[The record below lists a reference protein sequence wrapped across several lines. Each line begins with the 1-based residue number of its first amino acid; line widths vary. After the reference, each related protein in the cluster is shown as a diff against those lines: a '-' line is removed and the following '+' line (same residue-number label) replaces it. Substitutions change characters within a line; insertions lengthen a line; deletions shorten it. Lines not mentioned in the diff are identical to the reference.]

1 MIGVAI
7 TAAPFFVHPALGFA
21 VPASTKKRGFGGI
34 TPSRSSSS
42 SSSRNRNSDSDSDS
56 KNHNNP
62 THATIR
68 VDPLVVPPP
77 KPETNNRFG
86 EPLPVLTPDIVGLAD
101 LRYDEWMASSETET
115 ETETETTIANGES
128 MSRSPPSRY
137 AFRMATAEILSERSE
152 GGSVTF
158 VAKLQRQQQ
167 QQKQKSK
174 SKETQERIVVGAA
187 ELSPI
192 EFEGIVLPH
201 DPSSDAKQVGLYV
214 TDVVTSSLHRRMG
227 IANRLMDALE
237 HYAYEHYAVNKTADA
252 NANANANAN
261 AANEAVVVT
270 LYLHVKANNPLA
282 RSFYSN
288 PQRGYVLWD
297 TDADTNADTDA
308 DTDADTNAETNADT
322 GADTDA
328 DTDAETVGACC
339 RFDTARLETNAGI
352 DPCEGQVLLCKTL
365 TPSGHRQLTD
375 RIAAREARLSNEKAT
390 DEGAEAQA
398 VSASASASA
407 SAAKKSQGF
416 GGGFGGA
423 SNTSKRNKKGKRKS
437 K

>member
-42 SSSRNRNSDSDSDS
+42 RNSDSDS

-68 VDPLVVPPP
+68 VDPLLVPPP

-158 VAKLQRQQQ
+158 VAKLQLQLQLQLQRQ

-252 NANANANAN
+252 NANANANA
-261 AANEAVVVT
+261 ANEAVVVT

-297 TDADTNADTDA
+297 TK
-308 DTDADTNAETNADT
+308 
-322 GADTDA
+322 ADTDA

-375 RIAAREARLSNEKAT
+375 RIAAQEARLSNEKAT
-390 DEGAEAQA
+390 DEGAEAQ
-398 VSASASASA
+398 VASASTSA

-423 SNTSKRNKKGKRKS
+423 SNTSKRNKKGKHKS